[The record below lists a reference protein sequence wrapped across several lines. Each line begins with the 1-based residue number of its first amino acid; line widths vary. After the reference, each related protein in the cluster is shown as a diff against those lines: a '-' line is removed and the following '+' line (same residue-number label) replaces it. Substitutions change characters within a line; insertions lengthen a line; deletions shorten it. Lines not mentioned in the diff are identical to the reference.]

1 MINIQ
6 IPNFT
11 LQSDQTFFKTKFST
25 YRYSRIHYKYNAL
38 KKLLVQ
44 LLSKALL

>member
-11 LQSDQTFFKTKFST
+11 LQSDQTFFKTKIST
-25 YRYSRIHYKYNAL
+25 YSRIHYKYNAL